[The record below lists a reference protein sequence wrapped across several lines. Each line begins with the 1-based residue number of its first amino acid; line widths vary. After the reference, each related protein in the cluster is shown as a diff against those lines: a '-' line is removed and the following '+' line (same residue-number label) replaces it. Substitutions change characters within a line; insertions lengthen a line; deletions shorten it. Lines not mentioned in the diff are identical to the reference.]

1 MFSDFE
7 TWEEETLW
15 PALKKD
21 FGGRPAG
28 DGDGDDASSSSI
40 PDAGLSVSF
49 STPRTSTLR
58 QDVRDALVV
67 GSRILAGGGALG
79 PVKRHIDVQLPSD
92 MRYSAGD
99 YMAVLPHNP
108 KDTVARVMRRFHLTW
123 DSHVTIEASGPT
135 TLPTDTSIP
144 VSDVLSSYVE
154 LCQTASKRVRYIH
167 DTVPSFYSSSSYC
180 CSFCFSFPSS

>member
-7 TWEEETLW
+7 AWEDDQLW
-15 PALKKD
+15 PALAKQ
-21 FGGRPAG
+21 FGGQEQG
-28 DGDGDDASSSSI
+28 DEDSGI

-58 QDVRDALVV
+58 QDVRDALVLD
-67 GSRILAGGGALG
+67 SRVLAAGKLG
-79 PVKRHIDVQLPSD
+79 PVKRHIEVQLPTN
-92 MRYSAGD
+92 MRYSTGD
-99 YMAVLPHNP
+99 YMAILPHNP

-123 DSHVTIEASGPT
+123 DSHVTIQASGPT

-154 LCQTASKRVRYIH
+154 LCQTATKRVSVF
-167 DTVPSFYSSSSYC
+167 T
-180 CSFCFSFPSS
+180 